1 MHHFYCE
8 SCSGVDT
15 IPHECRTEGCPMK
28 GMALTEHDAD
38 DMKAHEAAHQKWLEE
53 HPPHPD
59 ANQHDNSNQPS
70 KV

>member
-1 MHHFYCE
+1 
-8 SCSGVDT
+8 
-15 IPHECRTEGCPMK
+15 MK